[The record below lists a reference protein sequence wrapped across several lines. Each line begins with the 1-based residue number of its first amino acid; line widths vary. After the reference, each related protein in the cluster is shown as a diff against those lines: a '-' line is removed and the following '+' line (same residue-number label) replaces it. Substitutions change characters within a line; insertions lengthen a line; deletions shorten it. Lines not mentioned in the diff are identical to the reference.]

1 MVLVWRIFMKVI
13 PVGKMQNAIVQQAPY
28 EHVELRETIRKAVDD
43 AGLNVTERW
52 ALNKGFFPDGG
63 GFPLLKKGEDVAE
76 FSLYSSP
83 EKHHY
88 LSMKT
93 QVPERIDNIT
103 DTFLRT
109 LDDKNIKDNL
119 KDTYEG
125 NLKSALKK
133 LGKVLKGK
141 I

>member
-28 EHVELRETIRKAVDD
+28 EQVELRETIRKAVDD
-43 AGLNVTERW
+43 AGLNVTERR

>member
-1 MVLVWRIFMKVI
+1 MKII
-13 PVGKMQNAIVQQAPY
+13 PVGKMQNAILQQASY
-28 EHVELRETIRKAVDD
+28 EQLELRETLRKAADD

-52 ALNKGFFPDGG
+52 ALNKKFFPEGG
-63 GFPLLKKGEDVAE
+63 GFSLLKKGEDVAE

-88 LSMKT
+88 LSMRT
-93 QVPERIDNIT
+93 HVPERIDSIT

-109 LDDKNIKDNL
+109 LDDNKNIKDNI
-119 KDTYEG
+119 KDTYAG

-133 LGKVLKGK
+133 LGEVLKGK

>member
-1 MVLVWRIFMKVI
+1 M
-13 PVGKMQNAIVQQAPY
+13 
-28 EHVELRETIRKAVDD
+28 
-43 AGLNVTERW
+43 NVTERW

-133 LGKVLKGK
+133 LGKILKGK

>member
-1 MVLVWRIFMKVI
+1 MKII
-13 PVGKMQNAIVQQAPY
+13 PVGKMQNAILQQAPY
-28 EHVELRETIRKAVDD
+28 EQLELRETLRKAADD

-52 ALNKGFFPDGG
+52 ALNKKFFPEGG
-63 GFPLLKKGEDVAE
+63 GFSLLKKGEDVAE

-88 LSMKT
+88 LSMRT
-93 QVPERIDNIT
+93 HVPERIDSIT
-103 DTFLRT
+103 DTFLRS
-109 LDDKNIKDNL
+109 LDNKNIKDNL

-133 LGKVLKGK
+133 LGEVLKGK

>member
-1 MVLVWRIFMKVI
+1 MKII
-13 PVGKMQNAIVQQAPY
+13 PVGKMQNAILQQAPY
-28 EHVELRETIRKAVDD
+28 EQLELRETLRKAADD

-52 ALNKGFFPDGG
+52 ALNKKFFPEGG
-63 GFPLLKKGEDVAE
+63 GFSLLKKGEDVAE

>member
-1 MVLVWRIFMKVI
+1 MKVI

-88 LSMKT
+88 LSMRT

-109 LDDKNIKDNL
+109 LDDNKNIKDNI
-119 KDTYEG
+119 KDTYAG

-133 LGKVLKGK
+133 LGEVLKGK

>member
-1 MVLVWRIFMKVI
+1 MKII
-13 PVGKMQNAIVQQAPY
+13 PVGKMQNAILQQAPY
-28 EHVELRETIRKAVDD
+28 EQLELRETLRKAADD

-52 ALNKGFFPDGG
+52 ALNKKFFPEGG
-63 GFPLLKKGEDVAE
+63 GFYHQKKGEDVAE
-76 FSLYSSP
+76 YSLYSSP

-88 LSMKT
+88 LSMRT
-93 QVPERIDNIT
+93 HVPERIDSIT

-109 LDDKNIKDNL
+109 LDDNKNIKDNI
-119 KDTYEG
+119 KDTYAG

-133 LGKVLKGK
+133 LGEVLKGK

>member
-1 MVLVWRIFMKVI
+1 MKII
-13 PVGKMQNAIVQQAPY
+13 PVGKMQNAILQQAPY
-28 EHVELRETIRKAVDD
+28 EQLELRETLRKAADD

-52 ALNKGFFPDGG
+52 ALNKKFFPEGG
-63 GFPLLKKGEDVAE
+63 GFSLLKKGEDVAE
-76 FSLYSSP
+76 FSLHSSP
-83 EKHHY
+83 EKQHY

-93 QVPERIDNIT
+93 LVPERIDSIT
-103 DTFLRT
+103 DTFLRS
-109 LDDKNIKDNL
+109 LDNKNIKDNL

-133 LGKVLKGK
+133 LGEVLKGK

>member
-1 MVLVWRIFMKVI
+1 MKVI

-28 EHVELRETIRKAVDD
+28 EQVELMETIRKAVDD

-63 GFPLLKKGEDVAE
+63 GSPLLKKGEDVAE

-83 EKHHY
+83 EKPHY
-88 LSMKT
+88 LSMIT

>member
-1 MVLVWRIFMKVI
+1 MKII
-13 PVGKMQNAIVQQAPY
+13 PVGKMQNAILQQAPY
-28 EHVELRETIRKAVDD
+28 EQLELRETLRKAADD
-43 AGLNVTERW
+43 ASLNVTERW
-52 ALNKGFFPDGG
+52 ALNKKFFPDGG
-63 GFPLLKKGEDVAE
+63 GFSLLKKGEDVAE
-76 FSLYSSP
+76 FSLYFSP

-93 QVPERIDNIT
+93 LVPERIDSIT
-103 DTFLRT
+103 DTFLRS
-109 LDDKNIKDNL
+109 LDNKNIKDNL

-133 LGKVLKGK
+133 LGNVLKGK